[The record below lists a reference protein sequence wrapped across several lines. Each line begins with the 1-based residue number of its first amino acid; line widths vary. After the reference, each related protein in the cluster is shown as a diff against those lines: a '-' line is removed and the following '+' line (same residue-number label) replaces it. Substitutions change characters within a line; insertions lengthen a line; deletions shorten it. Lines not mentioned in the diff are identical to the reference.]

1 MIGRQANE
9 TTDASSEPDSSFEL
23 LAELYWDSDHL
34 SDEMLPG
41 IAQNSPNNYLQ
52 GHSGACDKALCVS
65 ASQEKSYECTV
76 DPAQET
82 QCPQQQSTEKC
93 SLIKEVTDLT
103 SPKAKLQCCKDAS
116 EPTEATT
123 RSNDWL
129 QEFSQDCYW
138 VAHKNIPEQQEAK
151 QSTTTENATFRA
163 CSEASLSFVTLSQT
177 AQSADDFD
185 ALAEFSVG

>member
-9 TTDASSEPDSSFEL
+9 TTDALSQPDSSFEL

-34 SDEMLPG
+34 SNEMLPG
-41 IAQNSPNNYLQ
+41 IAQNSPKNYLQ
-52 GHSGACDKALCVS
+52 GHTGACDKALCVS
-65 ASQEKSYECTV
+65 ASQEKSNECTV
-76 DPAQET
+76 DPPKET

-103 SPKAKLQCCKDAS
+103 SPKAKLRCCKDAS

-138 VAHKNIPEQQEAK
+138 VVHKKTPEQQEAK
-151 QSTTTENATFRA
+151 QSSTTENATLRA
-163 CSEASLSFVTLSQT
+163 CSEASLSCVSVSQT
-177 AQSADDFD
+177 VRSEDDFD
-185 ALAEFSVG
+185 ALAEFLVD